1 MADEETQL
9 NKLKAAVKNWREI
22 ILPISSVILWEK
34 PWHPC
39 ALIGGMYLHKL
50 YYSKCRC
57 DFILGTTILFMSIWL
72 LDPSLLTA
80 ISIIGLTITISD
92 YIVPL
97 LTASMMKGDTW
108 SEKKEKQLDEVCL
121 MLLKYFNVIVNRA
134 STFCELRTFKPKLYY
149 SCTIIVLMLLAWIG
163 NNINNLFLTYLLVV
177 AILLLPGM
185 EQNGIINVYTKILT
199 QKIGD
204 MAQNTKIKIGQI
216 KSD

>member
-9 NKLKAAVKNWREI
+9 NKLKSAIKNWREI
-22 ILPISSVILWEK
+22 ILPVSSVLLWEK
-34 PWHPC
+34 SWHPC
-39 ALIGGMYLHKL
+39 ALIG
-50 YYSKCRC
+50 
-57 DFILGTTILFMSIWL
+57 GTTILFMSIWL

-108 SEKKEKQLDEVCL
+108 SEKKEKQLDEICM
-121 MLLKYFNVIVNRA
+121 MLLKYYNVVVNRA
-134 STFCELRTFKPKLYY
+134 TTFCELRALKPKLYY
-149 SCTIIVLMLLAWIG
+149 SCTIITLMMLAWIG
-163 NNINNLFLTYLLVV
+163 NNINNLFLTYLFIV

-185 EQNGIINVYTKILT
+185 DQNGIINVYSKILT

-204 MAQNTKIKIGQI
+204 MAKNTKIKVGQL
-216 KSD
+216 KSE